1 MDKRRNIVG
10 SERVNTVDP
19 AAIKMLPI
27 AKRDNME
34 TMWDRAESA
43 QPQCGFGESGLCC
56 RICLQ
61 GPCRINPFG
70 KEPQRGICGAK
81 DYTIVARNLIRMM
94 AGGCAAHSDHGRH
107 LAYALKGVGEGKAPD
122 YRVKDEAKLRA
133 LATKLG
139 VDSGKSINELAVAV
153 ANTALEDFSRQD
165 DEMCNWLKMMLP
177 EKRLKLL
184 DRNDVIATN
193 IDKGI
198 TEVMHRTHMG
208 CDADPVPLMFGGIKC
223 SLGDVAGENI
233 SSNISDVLF
242 GVPQMVVSKANL
254 GALKEECVNICVH
267 GHNPILSE
275 VICDAADELQG
286 EAIAA
291 GAEGINI
298 VGICCT
304 ANELLMR
311 RGIPIITNFASQ
323 ELAIMTGVVDAMVID
338 YQCIAPSVGFW
349 TQCFHTK
356 LISTMPITRIPG
368 DTHIEFNEGAARE
381 GAKEI
386 VRVAIEA
393 YRNRDPSKIS
403 IPAITSEVVAGFSL
417 EYIKTL
423 LSKFNEKEPLQYL
436 ADKIRSGEIQGI
448 ALIAGCNNPA
458 KAQHDLCHLTIA
470 KELVKNNILTL
481 VTGCAAQSLAKH
493 GLLTPEAVD
502 EFAGESL
509 KTFLKEVGQK
519 TIGGSLPLIL
529 HMGSCVDNSRV
540 ENFISELAQVMR
552 VDIQDLPIVASAP
565 EAMSEKAVTIG
576 TWCVATGWPTHVGVY
591 PFIKGSPLADEIAQA
606 TAKDVYGGHFIFE
619 PDPTVAAQKLVNV
632 VEYRRWKLNAHSEL
646 EAPVTYWNGSM
657 AGEKTP
663 VLSQEALYKK
673 AIEGAIIATGY
684 ADHLLSKAIREYGSN
699 KEIGYPNTGYYL
711 PCITAWT
718 GEQVTKLGQLPRLLG
733 EVRGKIREE
742 YTFDNAVASGEATMV
757 AAEIVEVLKYIDNH
771 DPYVDTPYTGFVGD
785 EVLRKLGISFVDDT
799 IPGVLVLVGK
809 AKDPK
814 LLAKIIRDCQ
824 SKGMLIIPTFDTI
837 QQIKEAGIE
846 IGEHKGLDR
855 LLFCVGE
862 FTQTIHSLSFA
873 IRAALTFGN
882 IKPGDR
888 AGLYNYLEKRP
899 KVVVVQLGPIDDI
912 KAAIEFAVMFNGS
925 PTITDQDVE
934 EIPGKY
940 EVEKDYNQIVA
951 HAIEIRNM
959 KVRVG
964 EVSLP
969 VAYGLAFEGETVRKP
984 QTYVE
989 CGGPTKTKVFE
1000 LVKIR
1005 DVDEVKDGQ
1014 ITLIGKDV
1022 DEMEEG
1028 SASALGILV
1037 EVYGKNMKKEF
1048 EPVVER
1054 RIHQF
1059 INYAEGAWH
1068 TGQRNLLWVR
1078 LSKSSVASGLR
1089 FKHFGD
1095 ILYNKMKEELGGIIS
1110 RIQVT
1115 IITDEKAVEE
1125 HIPEAM
1131 ECYAERDRRIA
1142 GLTDESVDEFYAC
1155 TLCQSFAPSHVCI
1168 ISPERLGLCGALNW
1182 LDAAAGYSIDP
1193 NGPNKPVKKGDAVDE
1208 MKGQWPNVNNAV
1220 RELTHG
1226 HIERMNQYT
1235 MMENPQTSCGCFE
1248 CIVAISSDLQGVI
1261 IVNREY
1267 IGMTPIGMKFSTL
1280 AGSVG
1285 GGNQTPGFIGVGRQ
1299 FITSKKFIRADGG
1312 LARVVWM
1319 PKELKEA
1326 LRDDLEKRAKEMGLP
1341 DLVDKIADETI
1352 TTDAGELM
1360 EYMAKVNHPALAMPP
1375 MGMF

>member
-1 MDKRRNIVG
+1 MDKRRNKA
-10 SERVNTVDP
+10 NPKTMTVDP
-19 AAIKMLPI
+19 AALEMMPLAERDKM
-27 AKRDNME
+27 K
-34 TMWDRAESA
+34 TMWDRADLM

-107 LAYALKGVGEGKAPD
+107 LAHALKSVGEGKAPD
-122 YRVKDEAKLRA
+122 YRVKDEAKLRS
-133 LATKLG
+133 LAAKLG
-139 VDSGKSINELAVAV
+139 LENNKNVNELAVAV
-153 ANTALEDFSRQD
+153 ANSALEDFSRNE
-165 DEMCNWLKMMLP
+165 DEACTWLKIMLP
-177 EKRLKLL
+177 AKRLELL
-184 DRNDVIATN
+184 ERNDVVATN
-193 IDKGI
+193 IDRGI

-208 CDADPVPLMFGGIKC
+208 CDADPVPLIFGGIKC
-223 SLGDVAGENI
+223 SLGDVTGENI
-233 SSNISDVLF
+233 SSNLSDVLF
-242 GVPQMVVSKANL
+242 GVPQMVVSQANL
-254 GALKEECVNICVH
+254 GALKEDHINVCVH
-267 GHNPILSE
+267 GHNPILGE
-275 VICDAADELQG
+275 VICDAADELKDN
-286 EAIAA
+286 AIAA
-291 GAEGINI
+291 GAKGINI

-311 RGIPIITNFASQ
+311 RGIPIVTNFASQ
-323 ELAIMTGVVDAMVID
+323 ELAIMTGVIDAMVID

-368 DTHIEFNEGAARE
+368 DTHIEFNEAAARE

-386 VRVAIEA
+386 VNVAIEA
-393 YRNRDPSKIS
+393 YKNRDPTKIS
-403 IPAITSEVVAGFSL
+403 IPNISSKVVAGFSL
-417 EYIKTL
+417 EYIKSL
-423 LSKFNEKEPLQYL
+423 LSAFNEDEPLQYL
-436 ADKIRSGEIQGI
+436 ADKIRSGEVQGI

-458 KAQHDLCHLTIA
+458 KAEHDLGHLTIA
-470 KELVKNNILTL
+470 KELVRNNILTL

-493 GLLTPEAVD
+493 GLLAPEAV
-502 EFAGESL
+502 EEHAGESL
-509 KTFLKEVGQK
+509 KAFLKEVGEK
-519 TIGGSLPLIL
+519 NIGESLPLVL

-540 ENFISELAQVMR
+540 ENFVSELAQVMG

-565 EAMSEKAVTIG
+565 EAMSEKAVAIG

-591 PFIKGSPLADEIAQA
+591 PFIKGSPLADEVAQA

-619 PDPTVAAQKLVNV
+619 PDPTIAAKTLVNTV
-632 VEYRRWKLNAHSEL
+632 QYRRWMMNALSEL
-646 EAPVTYWNGSM
+646 DGGVTYWNGT
-657 AGEKTP
+657 TP
-663 VLSQEALYKK
+663 DVGKPVTPKEALYKK
-673 AIEGAIIATGY
+673 AIDGAIIATGY
-684 ADHLLSKAIREYGSN
+684 ADQLLNKAIRQHGRD
-699 KEIGYPNTGYYL
+699 KEIGYPSTGYYL

-718 GEQVTKLGQLPRLLG
+718 GERVTKLAQLPRILG

-757 AAEIVEVLKYIDNH
+757 AAEIVEALKYIDNP
-771 DPYVDTPYTGFVGD
+771 DPYADTPYTGFIAD
-785 EVLRKLGISFVDDT
+785 EVLRRLGIAFVDDT

-824 SKGMLIIPTFDTI
+824 SKGMLVIPTFDTI
-837 QQIKEAGIE
+837 QQIAEAGIE
-846 IGEHKGLDR
+846 IGERKGLDR

-862 FTQTIHSLSFA
+862 FTQAIHGLSFA

-882 IKPGDR
+882 VKPGDR
-888 AGLYNYLEKRP
+888 TGLLEYLTKRP

-934 EIPGKY
+934 EVPGKY
-940 EVEKDYNQIVA
+940 EVETDYSQIVA
-951 HAIEIRNM
+951 HAIEMRNM
-959 KVRVG
+959 QVTVG

-1005 DVDEVKDGQ
+1005 DADEVKDGE

-1028 SASALGILV
+1028 SVSALGVLV
-1037 EVYGKNMKKEF
+1037 EVYGKHMKKEF

-1078 LSKSSVASGLR
+1078 LSKNSVANGLR
-1089 FKHFGD
+1089 FKNFGD
-1095 ILYNKMKEELGGIIS
+1095 ILYHKMKEELGGIIS

-1115 IITDEKAVEE
+1115 IITDEKEVEK
-1125 HIPEAM
+1125 HLPEAM
-1131 ECYAERDRRIA
+1131 ESYAERDHRIA
-1142 GLTDESVDEFYAC
+1142 GLTDESVDTFYAC

-1182 LDAAAGYSIDP
+1182 LDAAAGFSIDP
-1193 NGPNKPVKKGDAVDE
+1193 NGPNQPVEKGAAIDE
-1208 MKGQWPNVNNAV
+1208 QKGQWSNVNEAV
-1220 RELTHG
+1220 KELTHG

-1235 MMENPQTSCGCFE
+1235 MMEDPQTSCGCFE

-1261 IVNREY
+1261 VVNREY
-1267 IGMTPIGMKFSTL
+1267 TGMTPIGMKFSTL

-1326 LRDDLEKRAKEMGLP
+1326 MREDLQKRAQELDLP
-1341 DLVDKIADETI
+1341 DLVNKIADETI
-1352 TTDAGELM
+1352 TTDADELA
-1360 EYMAKVNHPALAMPP
+1360 EYLAKVDHPALHMPP

>member
-1 MDKRRNIVG
+1 MDKRRNRKEPKKV
-10 SERVNTVDP
+10 TVDP
-19 AAIKMLPI
+19 AALEMLPV
-27 AKRDNME
+27 ADQGHMQ
-34 TMWDRAESA
+34 TMWDRAESM
-43 QPQCGFGESGLCC
+43 QPQCRFGESGLCC

-107 LAYALKGVGEGKAPD
+107 LASALKGVGEGQAPD

-133 LATKLG
+133 LATSLG
-139 VDSGKSINELAVAV
+139 LDSSKSISELAVDV
-153 ANTALEDFSRQD
+153 ANAALEDFSRSD
-165 DEMCNWLKMMLP
+165 DKACSWLKILLP
-177 EKRLKLL
+177 PARLELL
-184 DRNDVIATN
+184 ERNDVIATN

-208 CDADPVPLMFGGIKC
+208 CDADPVPLIFGGIKC
-223 SLGDVAGENI
+223 SLGDVTGENI
-233 SSNISDVLF
+233 SSNLSDVLF
-242 GVPQMVVSKANL
+242 GVPQMVVSEANL
-254 GALKEECVNICVH
+254 GALKEDHVNVCVH

-291 GAEGINI
+291 GANGINI

-311 RGIPIITNFASQ
+311 RGIPIVTNFASQ
-323 ELAIMTGVVDAMVID
+323 ELAIMTGVVDVMVID

-368 DTHIEFNEGAARE
+368 DTHIEFNEAAARE

-386 VRVAIEA
+386 VRIAIEA
-393 YRNRDPSKIS
+393 YKNRDPTKIS
-403 IPAITSEVVAGFSL
+403 IPDISSKVVAGFSL
-417 EYIKTL
+417 EYIKSL
-423 LSKFNEKEPLQYL
+423 LSRFNEDKPLAYL
-436 ADKIRSGEIQGI
+436 AEKIRSGDVQGI
-448 ALIAGCNNPA
+448 ALIAGCNNPT
-458 KAQHDLCHLTIA
+458 KAEHDLCHLTIA

-493 GLLTPEAVD
+493 GLMTPEAVD
-502 EFAGESL
+502 QYAGESL
-509 KTFLKEVGQK
+509 KAFLKDVGEKTVGQ
-519 TIGGSLPLIL
+519 SLPLVL

-540 ENFISELAQVMR
+540 ENLVSELAQVMGL
-552 VDIQDLPIVASAP
+552 DMQDLPIVASAP
-565 EAMSEKAVTIG
+565 EAMSEKAVAIG

-591 PFIKGSPLADEIAQA
+591 PFIKGSPLADEVAQA
-606 TAKDVYGGHFIFE
+606 TAQDVYGGHFIFE
-619 PDPTVAAQKLVNV
+619 PDPVVAARTLVNTV
-632 VEYRRWKLNAHSEL
+632 QYRRWKMDAHDEL
-646 EAPVTYWNGSM
+646 DGEVTYWNGTTSRT
-657 AGEKTP
+657 AP
-663 VLSQEALYKK
+663 PQLSNEGLCKK
-673 AIEGAIIATGY
+673 AIDGAIIATGY
-684 ADHLLSKAIREYGSN
+684 ADQLLNKAIRLHGRD
-699 KEIGYPNTGYYL
+699 KEIGYPSTGYYL

-718 GEQVTKLGQLPRLLG
+718 GEQVTKLGQLPRILG

-742 YTFDNAVASGEATMV
+742 YTFENAVASGEATMI
-757 AAEIVEVLKYIDNH
+757 AAEIVEALKYIDNS
-771 DPYVDTPYTGFVGD
+771 DPYAATPYTGFVPD

-809 AKDPK
+809 ARDPK

-824 SKGMLIIPTFDTI
+824 SKGMLVIPTFDTI
-837 QQIKEAGIE
+837 QQIREAGIE

-862 FTQTIHSLSFA
+862 FTQAIHALSFA

-882 IKPGDR
+882 VKPGDR
-888 AGLYNYLEKRP
+888 EALFDYLAKRP

-912 KAAIEFAVMFNGS
+912 KVAIEFAVLFNGS

-934 EIPGKY
+934 EVPGKY

-959 KVRVG
+959 KVTFG

-989 CGGPTKTKVFE
+989 CGGPTKTQVFE

-1005 DVDEVKDGQ
+1005 DAEAVKDGQ

-1022 DEMEEG
+1022 DEMGEG
-1028 SASALGILV
+1028 SVSSLGILV
-1037 EVYGKNMKKEF
+1037 EVYGKHMKSEF

-1068 TGQRNLLWVR
+1068 TGQRNLIWVR
-1078 LSKSSVASGLR
+1078 LSKNSVANGLR
-1089 FKHFGD
+1089 FRHFGD
-1095 ILYNKMKEELGGIIS
+1095 ILYHKMKEELGGIIS

-1115 IITDEKAVEE
+1115 ILTDEQEVKK
-1125 HIPEAM
+1125 HLPEAM
-1131 ECYAERDRRIA
+1131 EAYAERDRRIA
-1142 GLTDESVDEFYAC
+1142 GLTDESVDEFYSC

-1193 NGPNKPVKKGDAVDE
+1193 NGPNKPVEKGATIDE
-1208 MKGQWPNVNNAV
+1208 QKGQWLEVNQAV

-1235 MMENPQTSCGCFE
+1235 MMEDPQTSCGCFE
-1248 CIVAISSDLQGVI
+1248 CIVAINNDLQGVI
-1261 IVNREY
+1261 VVNREY
-1267 IGMTPIGMKFSTL
+1267 TGMTPIGMKFSTL

-1299 FITSKKFIRADGG
+1299 FIASKKFIRADGG

-1319 PKELKEA
+1319 PKDLKAA
-1326 LRDDLEKRAKEMGLP
+1326 LREDLEKRARELGVP

-1352 TTDAGELM
+1352 TTDADELA
-1360 EYMAKVNHPALAMPP
+1360 EYLVKVDHPALRMPP

>member
-1 MDKRRNIVG
+1 MDKRRNKANPR
-10 SERVNTVDP
+10 SMTVDP
-19 AAIKMLPI
+19 AALEMMPLAERDKM
-27 AKRDNME
+27 K
-34 TMWDRAESA
+34 TMWDRADLM

-107 LAYALKGVGEGKAPD
+107 LAHALKSVGEGKAPD
-122 YRVKDEAKLRA
+122 YRVKDEAKLRS
-133 LATKLG
+133 LAAKLG
-139 VDSGKSINELAVAV
+139 LENNKNVNELAVAV
-153 ANTALEDFSRQD
+153 ANSALEDFSRN
-165 DEMCNWLKMMLP
+165 EEEACTWLKIMLP
-177 EKRLKLL
+177 AKRLELL
-184 DRNDVIATN
+184 ERNDVVATN
-193 IDKGI
+193 IDRGI

-208 CDADPVPLMFGGIKC
+208 CDADPVPLIFGGIKC
-223 SLGDVAGENI
+223 SLGDVTGENI
-233 SSNISDVLF
+233 SSNLSDVLF
-242 GVPQMVVSKANL
+242 GVPQMVVSQANL
-254 GALKEECVNICVH
+254 GALKEDHINVCVH
-267 GHNPILSE
+267 GHNPILGE
-275 VICDAADELQG
+275 VICDAADELKDN
-286 EAIAA
+286 AIAA
-291 GAEGINI
+291 GAKGINI

-311 RGIPIITNFASQ
+311 RGIPIVTNFASQ
-323 ELAIMTGVVDAMVID
+323 ELAIMTGVIDAMVID

-368 DTHIEFNEGAARE
+368 DTHIEFNEAAARE

-386 VRVAIEA
+386 VNVAIEA
-393 YRNRDPSKIS
+393 YKNRDPTKIS
-403 IPAITSEVVAGFSL
+403 IPNISSKVVAGFSL
-417 EYIKTL
+417 EYIKSL
-423 LSKFNEKEPLQYL
+423 LSAFNEDEPLQYL
-436 ADKIRSGEIQGI
+436 ADKIRSGEVQGI

-458 KAQHDLCHLTIA
+458 KAEHDLGHLIIA
-470 KELVKNNILTL
+470 KELVRNNILTL

-493 GLLTPEAVD
+493 GLLAPEAV
-502 EFAGESL
+502 EEHAGESL
-509 KTFLKEVGQK
+509 KAFLKEVGEK
-519 TIGGSLPLIL
+519 NIGESLPLVL

-540 ENFISELAQVMR
+540 ENFVSELAQVMG

-565 EAMSEKAVTIG
+565 EAMSEKAVAIG

-591 PFIKGSPLADEIAQA
+591 PFIKGSPLADEVVQA

-619 PDPTVAAQKLVNV
+619 PDPTIAAKTLVNTV
-632 VEYRRWKLNAHSEL
+632 QYRRWKMNAFSEL
-646 EAPVTYWNGSM
+646 DGGVTYWNGT
-657 AGEKTP
+657 TP
-663 VLSQEALYKK
+663 DVGKPVTPKEALYKK
-673 AIEGAIIATGY
+673 AIDGAIIATGY
-684 ADHLLSKAIREYGSN
+684 ADQLLNKAIRQHGRD
-699 KEIGYPNTGYYL
+699 KEIGYPSTGYYL

-718 GEQVTKLGQLPRLLG
+718 GERVTKLAQLPRILG

-757 AAEIVEVLKYIDNH
+757 AAEIVEALKYIDNP
-771 DPYVDTPYTGFVGD
+771 DPYADTPYTGFIAD
-785 EVLRKLGISFVDDT
+785 EVLRRLGISFVDDT

-824 SKGMLIIPTFDTI
+824 SKGMLVIPTFDTI
-837 QQIKEAGIE
+837 QQIAEAGIE
-846 IGEHKGLDR
+846 IGERKGLDR

-862 FTQTIHSLSFA
+862 FTQAIHGLSFA

-882 IKPGDR
+882 VKPGDR
-888 AGLYNYLEKRP
+888 TGLLEYLTKRP

-925 PTITDQDVE
+925 PTITDQAVE
-934 EIPGKY
+934 EVPGKY
-940 EVEKDYNQIVA
+940 EVETDYSQIVA
-951 HAIEIRNM
+951 HAIEMRNM
-959 KVRVG
+959 QVTVG

-1005 DVDEVKDGQ
+1005 DADEVKDGE

-1028 SASALGILV
+1028 SVSALGVLV
-1037 EVYGKNMKKEF
+1037 EVYGKHMKKEF

-1078 LSKSSVASGLR
+1078 LSKNSVANGLR

-1095 ILYNKMKEELGGIIS
+1095 ILYHKMKEEFGEIIS

-1115 IITDEKAVEE
+1115 IITDEKEVEK
-1125 HIPEAM
+1125 HLPEAM
-1131 ECYAERDRRIA
+1131 ESYAERDHRIA
-1142 GLTDESVDEFYAC
+1142 GLTDESVDTFYAC

-1182 LDAAAGYSIDP
+1182 LDAAAGFSIDP
-1193 NGPNKPVKKGDAVDE
+1193 NGPNQPVEKGAAIDE
-1208 MKGQWPNVNNAV
+1208 QKGQWSNVNEAV
-1220 RELTHG
+1220 KELTHG

-1235 MMENPQTSCGCFE
+1235 MMEDPQTSCGCFE

-1261 IVNREY
+1261 VVNREY
-1267 IGMTPIGMKFSTL
+1267 TGMTPIGMKFSTL

-1326 LRDDLEKRAKEMGLP
+1326 MREDLQKRAQELDLP
-1341 DLVDKIADETI
+1341 DLVNKIADETI
-1352 TTDAGELM
+1352 TTDADELA
-1360 EYMAKVNHPALAMPP
+1360 EYLAKVDHPALHMPP

>member
-1 MDKRRNIVG
+1 MEKRRRKANSKAV
-10 SERVNTVDP
+10 TVDP
-19 AAIKMLPI
+19 AALEMLPL
-27 AKRDNME
+27 AQRNDMK
-34 TMWDRAESA
+34 TMWDRADSM

-70 KEPQRGICGAK
+70 KEPQKGICGAK

-107 LAYALKGVGEGKAPD
+107 LAHALKGVGEGKAPD
-122 YRVKDEAKLRA
+122 YRIKDEAKLRV
-133 LATKLG
+133 LAEKLG
-139 VDSGKSINELAVAV
+139 LGNEKSINELAVAV
-153 ANTALEDFSRQD
+153 ANSAFEDFSRND
-165 DEMCNWLKMMLP
+165 GEACNWLKIMLP
-177 EKRLKLL
+177 TKRMELL
-184 DRNDVIATN
+184 ERNDVLATN
-193 IDKGI
+193 IDQGI

-233 SSNISDVLF
+233 SSNLSDVLF
-242 GVPQMVVSKANL
+242 GVPQMVVSEANL
-254 GALKEECVNICVH
+254 GALKEDYVNVCVH

-275 VICDAADELQG
+275 VICDAASELEG
-286 EAIAA
+286 DAVAV
-291 GAEGINI
+291 GAKGINI

-311 RGIPIITNFASQ
+311 RGIPIVTNFASQ
-323 ELAIMTGVVDAMVID
+323 ELAIMTGVVDVMVID

-368 DTHIEFNEGAARE
+368 DTHIEFNEAAARE
-381 GAKEI
+381 GAREI

-393 YRNRDPSKIS
+393 YKNRDPTKIA
-403 IPAITSEVVAGFSL
+403 IPAISSKVVAGFSL
-417 EYIKTL
+417 EYIKLL
-423 LSKFNEKEPLQYL
+423 LSKFNEKEPLQHL
-436 ADKIRSGEIQGI
+436 ADKIRSGEVQGI

-458 KAQHDLCHLTIA
+458 KAEHDFCHLTIA
-470 KELVKNNILTL
+470 KELVRNNILTL

-493 GLLTPEAVD
+493 GLLAPEAV
-502 EFAGESL
+502 EEYAGESL
-509 KTFLKEVGQK
+509 KKFLQEVGER
-519 TIGGSLPLIL
+519 TTGESLPLVL

-540 ENFISELAQVMR
+540 ENFVSELAQVMG

-565 EAMSEKAVTIG
+565 EAMSEKAVAIG

-619 PDPTVAAQKLVNV
+619 PDPVVAAKTLVNTV
-632 VEYRRWKLNAHSEL
+632 QYRRWKTDAHSEL
-646 EAPVTYWNGSM
+646 DGGVTYWNG
-657 AGEKTP
+657 ATPDLIKP
-663 VLSQEALYKK
+663 VLSNEALYKK
-673 AIEGAIIATGY
+673 AIDGAIIATGY
-684 ADHLLSKAIREYGSN
+684 ADQLLNKALRQHGRD
-699 KEIGYPNTGYYL
+699 KEIAYPSTGYYL

-718 GEQVTKLGQLPRLLG
+718 GERVTRLGQLPRLLG

-742 YTFDNAVASGEATMV
+742 YTFDNAVASGEATMI
-757 AAEIVEVLKYIDNH
+757 AAEIVEALKYIDNP
-771 DPYVDTPYTGFVGD
+771 DPYADTPYTGFVAD
-785 EVLRKLGISFVDDT
+785 EILRKLGISFVDDT

-824 SKGMLIIPTFDTI
+824 SKGMLVIPTYDTI
-837 QQIKEAGIE
+837 QQIREAGID

-862 FTQTIHSLSFA
+862 FTQAIHGLSFA

-882 IKPGDR
+882 IAPGDR
-888 AGLYNYLEKRP
+888 EGLLEYLSKRP

-934 EIPGKY
+934 EVPGRY
-940 EVEKDYNQIVA
+940 EVEKDYGQIVA

-959 KVRVG
+959 KVTFG

-969 VAYGLAFEGETVRKP
+969 VAYGLAFEGETVRRP
-984 QTYVE
+984 QTFVE

-1005 DVDEVKDGQ
+1005 EADAVKDGD
-1014 ITLIGKDV
+1014 ITLVGKDV
-1022 DEMEEG
+1022 DELGEG
-1028 SASALGILV
+1028 STSSLGILV
-1037 EVYGKNMKKEF
+1037 EVYGKHMKKEF

-1068 TGQRNLLWVR
+1068 TGQRNLIWVR
-1078 LSKSSVASGLR
+1078 LSKNSVANGLR
-1089 FKHFGD
+1089 FKHFGE
-1095 ILYNKMKEELGGIIS
+1095 ILYHKMKEELGGIVS

-1115 IITDEKAVEE
+1115 IITDEKKVEKYL
-1125 HIPEAM
+1125 PEAM
-1131 ECYAERDRRIA
+1131 EAYAERDRRIA
-1142 GLTDESVDEFYAC
+1142 GLTDESVDAFYAC

-1193 NGPNKPVKKGDAVDE
+1193 NGPNQPVDKGAAIDE
-1208 MKGQWPNVNNAV
+1208 QKGQWMNVNQAV

-1235 MMENPQTSCGCFE
+1235 MMEDPQTSCGCFE
-1248 CIVAISSDLQGVI
+1248 CIVAINSDLQGVI
-1261 IVNREY
+1261 VVNREY
-1267 IGMTPIGMKFSTL
+1267 TGMTPIGMKFSTL

-1285 GGNQTPGFIGVGRQ
+1285 GGNQTPGFIGIGRQ

-1319 PKELKEA
+1319 PKDLKEA
-1326 LRDDLEKRAKEMGLP
+1326 LRDDLEKRAKELGLA
-1341 DLVDKIADETI
+1341 DFVDKIADESITI
-1352 TTDAGELM
+1352 DADELAD
-1360 EYMAKVNHPALAMPP
+1360 YLAKVDHPALHLAP
-1375 MGMF
+1375 MGVF

>member
-1 MDKRRNIVG
+1 MDKRRNKANPR
-10 SERVNTVDP
+10 SMTVDP
-19 AAIKMLPI
+19 AALEMMPLAERDKM
-27 AKRDNME
+27 K
-34 TMWDRAESA
+34 TMWDRADLM

-107 LAYALKGVGEGKAPD
+107 LAHALKSVGEGKAPD
-122 YRVKDEAKLRA
+122 YRVKDEAKLRS
-133 LATKLG
+133 LAAKLG
-139 VDSGKSINELAVAV
+139 LENNKNVNELAVAV
-153 ANTALEDFSRQD
+153 ANSALEDFSRN
-165 DEMCNWLKMMLP
+165 EEEACTWLKIMLP
-177 EKRLKLL
+177 AKRLELL
-184 DRNDVIATN
+184 ERNDVVATN
-193 IDKGI
+193 IDRGI

-208 CDADPVPLMFGGIKC
+208 CDADPVPLIFGGIKC
-223 SLGDVAGENI
+223 SLGDVTGENI
-233 SSNISDVLF
+233 SSNLSDVLF
-242 GVPQMVVSKANL
+242 GVPQMVVSQANL
-254 GALKEECVNICVH
+254 GALKEDHINVCVH
-267 GHNPILSE
+267 GHNPILGE
-275 VICDAADELQG
+275 VICDAADELKDN
-286 EAIAA
+286 AIAA
-291 GAEGINI
+291 GAKGINI

-311 RGIPIITNFASQ
+311 RGIPIVTNFASQ
-323 ELAIMTGVVDAMVID
+323 ELAIMTGVIDAMVID

-368 DTHIEFNEGAARE
+368 DTHIEFNEAAARE

-386 VRVAIEA
+386 VNVAIEA
-393 YRNRDPSKIS
+393 YKNRDPTKIS
-403 IPAITSEVVAGFSL
+403 IPNISSKVVAGFSL
-417 EYIKTL
+417 EYIKSL
-423 LSKFNEKEPLQYL
+423 LSAFNEDEPLQYL
-436 ADKIRSGEIQGI
+436 ADKIRSGEVQGI

-458 KAQHDLCHLTIA
+458 KAEHDLGHLTIA
-470 KELVKNNILTL
+470 KELVRNNILTL

-493 GLLTPEAVD
+493 GLLAPEAV
-502 EFAGESL
+502 EEHAGESL
-509 KTFLKEVGQK
+509 KAFLKEVGEK
-519 TIGGSLPLIL
+519 NIGESLPLVL

-540 ENFISELAQVMR
+540 ENFVSELAQVMG

-565 EAMSEKAVTIG
+565 EAMSEKAVAIG

-591 PFIKGSPLADEIAQA
+591 PFIKGSPLADEVAQA

-619 PDPTVAAQKLVNV
+619 PDPTIAAKTLVNTV
-632 VEYRRWKLNAHSEL
+632 QYRRWKMNALSEL
-646 EAPVTYWNGSM
+646 DGGVTYWNGT
-657 AGEKTP
+657 TP
-663 VLSQEALYKK
+663 DVGKPVTPKEALYKK
-673 AIEGAIIATGY
+673 AIDGAIIATGY
-684 ADHLLSKAIREYGSN
+684 ADQLLNKAIRQHGRD
-699 KEIGYPNTGYYL
+699 KEIGYPSTGYYL

-718 GEQVTKLGQLPRLLG
+718 GESVTKLAQLPRILG

-757 AAEIVEVLKYIDNH
+757 AAEIVEALKYIDNP
-771 DPYVDTPYTGFVGD
+771 DPYADTPYTGFIAD
-785 EVLRKLGISFVDDT
+785 EVLRRLGIAFVDDT

-824 SKGMLIIPTFDTI
+824 SKGMLVIPTFDTI
-837 QQIKEAGIE
+837 QQIAEAGIE
-846 IGEHKGLDR
+846 IGERKGLDR

-862 FTQTIHSLSFA
+862 FTQAIHGLSFA

-882 IKPGDR
+882 VKPGDR
-888 AGLYNYLEKRP
+888 TGLLEYLTKRP

-925 PTITDQDVE
+925 PTITDQAVE
-934 EIPGKY
+934 EVPGKY
-940 EVEKDYNQIVA
+940 EVETDYSQIVA
-951 HAIEIRNM
+951 HAIEMRNM
-959 KVRVG
+959 QVTVG

-1005 DVDEVKDGQ
+1005 DADEVKDGE

-1028 SASALGILV
+1028 SVSALGVLV
-1037 EVYGKNMKKEF
+1037 EVYGKHMKKEF

-1078 LSKSSVASGLR
+1078 LSKNSVANGLR
-1089 FKHFGD
+1089 FKNFGD
-1095 ILYNKMKEELGGIIS
+1095 ILYHKMKEELGGIIS

-1115 IITDEKAVEE
+1115 IITDEKEVEK
-1125 HIPEAM
+1125 HLPEAM
-1131 ECYAERDRRIA
+1131 ESYAERDHRIA
-1142 GLTDESVDEFYAC
+1142 GLTDESVDTFYAC

-1182 LDAAAGYSIDP
+1182 LDAAAGFSIDP
-1193 NGPNKPVKKGDAVDE
+1193 NGPNQPVEKGAAIDE
-1208 MKGQWPNVNNAV
+1208 QKGQWSNVNEAV
-1220 RELTHG
+1220 KELTHG

-1235 MMENPQTSCGCFE
+1235 MMEDPQTSCGCFE

-1261 IVNREY
+1261 VVNREY
-1267 IGMTPIGMKFSTL
+1267 TGMTPIGMKFSTL

-1326 LRDDLEKRAKEMGLP
+1326 MREDLQKRAQELDLP
-1341 DLVDKIADETI
+1341 DLVNKIADETI
-1352 TTDAGELM
+1352 TTDADELA
-1360 EYMAKVNHPALAMPP
+1360 EYLAKVDHPALHMPP

>member
-1 MDKRRNIVG
+1 MDKRRNKGNTKAV
-10 SERVNTVDP
+10 TVDP
-19 AAIKMLPI
+19 AALEMLPR
-27 AKRDNME
+27 AERDNMQ
-34 TMWDRAESA
+34 TMWDRAESM

-70 KEPQRGICGAK
+70 KEPQRGVCGAK

-107 LAYALKGVGEGKAPD
+107 LASALKGVGEGQAPD
-122 YRVKDEAKLRA
+122 YRIKDEAKLRA
-133 LATKLG
+133 LAAKLG
-139 VDSGKSINELAVAV
+139 LENEKSVSELAVAV
-153 ANTALEDFSRQD
+153 ANAALEDFSRND
-165 DEMCNWLKMMLP
+165 DQACSWLKIMLP
-177 EKRLKLL
+177 PKRLELL
-184 DRNDVIATN
+184 ERNDVIATN
-193 IDKGI
+193 IDRGI

-208 CDADPVPLMFGGIKC
+208 CDADPVPLIFGGIKC
-223 SLGDVAGENI
+223 SLGDVTGENI

-242 GVPQMVVSKANL
+242 GAPQMVVSEANL
-254 GALKEECVNICVH
+254 GALKQDYVNVCVH

-286 EAIAA
+286 EAIVA
-291 GAEGINI
+291 GAKGINI

-304 ANELLMR
+304 GNELLMR
-311 RGIPIITNFASQ
+311 RGIPLVTNFASQ
-323 ELAIMTGVVDAMVID
+323 ELAIMTGVVDVMVID

-368 DTHIEFNEGAARE
+368 DTHIEFNEAAARE
-381 GAKEI
+381 GANEI

-393 YRNRDPSKIS
+393 YNNRDPTKIFIPDISSK
-403 IPAITSEVVAGFSL
+403 VVAGFSL
-417 EYIKTL
+417 EYIKSL
-423 LSKFNEKEPLQYL
+423 LSSFNENEPLKHL
-436 ADKIRSGEIQGI
+436 AEKIRSGDVQGI
-448 ALIAGCNNPA
+448 ALIAGCNNPT
-458 KAQHDLCHLTIA
+458 KAEHDLGHLTIA

-502 EFAGESL
+502 EYAGESL
-509 KTFLKEVGQK
+509 KAFLKDVGEK
-519 TIGGSLPLIL
+519 TIGQSLPLVL

-540 ENFISELAQVMR
+540 ENFVSELAQVMG

-565 EAMSEKAVTIG
+565 EAMSEKAVAIG

-591 PFIKGSPLADEIAQA
+591 PFIKGSPLADEVAQA
-606 TAKDVYGGHFIFE
+606 TAHDVYGGHFIFE
-619 PDPTVAAQKLVNV
+619 PDPTVAAKTLVNTV
-632 VEYRRWKLNAHSEL
+632 QYRRWKMDAHSEL
-646 EAPVTYWNGSM
+646 DGGVTYWNGS
-657 AGEKTP
+657 TP
-663 VLSQEALYKK
+663 SVEAPALSNEDLYKK
-673 AIEGAIIATGY
+673 AIDGAIIATGY
-684 ADHLLSKAIREYGSN
+684 ADQLLNKAIRQQGRD
-699 KEIGYPNTGYYL
+699 KEIGYPSTGYYL

-718 GEQVTKLGQLPRLLG
+718 GERVTKLAQLPRLLG

-742 YTFDNAVASGEATMV
+742 YTFDNAVASGEATMI
-757 AAEIVEVLKYIDNH
+757 AAEIVEALKYIDNP
-771 DPYVDTPYTGFVGD
+771 DPYAATPYTGFVAD

-809 AKDPK
+809 ARDPK

-824 SKGMLIIPTFDTI
+824 SKGMLVIPTFDTI
-837 QQIKEAGIE
+837 QQISEAGIE

-862 FTQTIHSLSFA
+862 FTQAIHALSFA

-882 IKPGDR
+882 VTPGDR
-888 AGLYNYLEKRP
+888 EGLSDYLAKRP

-912 KAAIEFAVMFNGS
+912 KAAIEFAVLFNGS

-934 EIPGKY
+934 EVPGKY

-959 KVRVG
+959 KVTSG

-984 QTYVE
+984 QTYLE

-1000 LVKIR
+1000 LVKLR
-1005 DVDEVKDGQ
+1005 DADAVKDGQ

-1028 SASALGILV
+1028 SVSALGILV
-1037 EVYGKNMKKEF
+1037 EVYGKHMKSEF

-1068 TGQRNLLWVR
+1068 TGQRNLIWVR
-1078 LSKSSVASGLR
+1078 LSKNSVANGLR
-1089 FKHFGD
+1089 LKHFGD
-1095 ILYNKMKEELGGIIS
+1095 ILYHKMKEELGGIIS

-1115 IITDEKAVEE
+1115 IMTDEKEVEK
-1125 HIPEAM
+1125 HLPEAM
-1131 ECYAERDRRIA
+1131 EAYAERDRRIA
-1142 GLTDESVDEFYAC
+1142 GLTDESVDAFYSC

-1193 NGPNKPVKKGDAVDE
+1193 NGPNKPVEKGAVIDE
-1208 MKGQWPNVNNAV
+1208 QKGQWLNVNQAV

-1235 MMENPQTSCGCFE
+1235 MMEDPQTSCGCFE
-1248 CIVAISSDLQGVI
+1248 CIVAINSDLQGVI

-1267 IGMTPIGMKFSTL
+1267 TGMTPIGMKFSTL

-1319 PKELKEA
+1319 PKDLKAA
-1326 LRDDLEKRAKEMGLP
+1326 LREDLEKRAKELGLP

-1352 TTDAGELM
+1352 TTDADELA
-1360 EYMAKVNHPALAMPP
+1360 EYLAKVDHPALRMSP

>member
-1 MDKRRNIVG
+1 MDKKRSKADSKAV
-10 SERVNTVDP
+10 TVDP
-19 AAIKMLPI
+19 AALEMLPLAQRI
-27 AKRDNME
+27 DMK
-34 TMWDRAESA
+34 TMWDRADSM

-81 DYTIVARNLIRMM
+81 DYTIVVRNLIRMM

-107 LAYALKGVGEGKAPD
+107 LAHALKGVGEGQAPD
-122 YRVKDEAKLRA
+122 YRIKDEAKLRV
-133 LATKLG
+133 LAEKLG
-139 VDSGKSINELAVAV
+139 LGNEKSIDELAVAV
-153 ANTALEDFSRQD
+153 ANSAFEDFSRND
-165 DEMCNWLKMMLP
+165 GEACNWLKIMLP
-177 EKRLKLL
+177 AKRLELL
-184 DRNDVIATN
+184 ERNDVIATN
-193 IDKGI
+193 IDQGI
-198 TEVMHRTHMG
+198 TEVMHRTHIG
-208 CDADPVPLMFGGIKC
+208 CDADPVPLLFGGIKC

-254 GALKEECVNICVH
+254 GALKEDYVNVCVH

-275 VICDAADELQG
+275 VICDAADELEG
-286 EAIAA
+286 EAVAV
-291 GAEGINI
+291 GAKGINI

-311 RGIPIITNFASQ
+311 RGIPIVTNFASQ
-323 ELAIMTGVVDAMVID
+323 ELAIMTGVVDVMVID

-368 DTHIEFNEGAARE
+368 DTHIEFNEAAARE
-381 GAKEI
+381 GAREI

-393 YRNRDPSKIS
+393 YKNRDPTKIAIPDISSK
-403 IPAITSEVVAGFSL
+403 VVAGFSL
-417 EYIKTL
+417 EYIKSL
-423 LSKFNEKEPLQYL
+423 LSSFNEKEPLQHL
-436 ADKIRSGEIQGI
+436 ADKIRIGEIQGI

-458 KAQHDLCHLTIA
+458 KAQHDFCHLTIA
-470 KELVKNNILTL
+470 KELVRNNILTL

-493 GLLTPEAVD
+493 GLLAPEAV
-502 EFAGESL
+502 EQYAGESL
-509 KTFLKEVGQK
+509 KKFLRDVGEK
-519 TIGGSLPLIL
+519 ATGESLPLVL

-540 ENFISELAQVMR
+540 ENFVSELAQVMG

-565 EAMSEKAVTIG
+565 EAMSEKAVAIG

-619 PDPTVAAQKLVNV
+619 PDPVVAAKTLVNTV
-632 VEYRRWKLNAHSEL
+632 QYRRWKMDAHSEL
-646 EAPVTYWNGSM
+646 DGKVTYWNG
-657 AGEKTP
+657 ATPDLIKP
-663 VLSQEALYKK
+663 VLSNEALYKK
-673 AIEGAIIATGY
+673 AIDGAIIAAGY
-684 ADHLLSKAIREYGSN
+684 ADQLLNKALRQHGRD
-699 KEIGYPNTGYYL
+699 KEIAYPSTGYYL

-718 GEQVTKLGQLPRLLG
+718 GERVTRLAQLPRILG

-742 YTFDNAVASGEATMV
+742 YTFDNAVASGEATMI
-757 AAEIVEVLKYIDNH
+757 AAEIVEALKYIDNP
-771 DPYVDTPYTGFVGD
+771 DPYADTSYTGFVAD
-785 EVLRKLGISFVDDT
+785 EILRRLGISFVDDT

-809 AKDPK
+809 AKDSK

-824 SKGMLIIPTFDTI
+824 SKGMLVIPTFDTI
-837 QQIKEAGIE
+837 QQIREAGID

-862 FTQTIHSLSFA
+862 FTQAIHGLSFA

-882 IKPGDR
+882 IAPGDR
-888 AGLYNYLEKRP
+888 EGLLEYLSKRP
-899 KVVVVQLGPIDDI
+899 KVVVVQLGPLDDI

-934 EIPGKY
+934 EIPGRY
-940 EVEKDYNQIVA
+940 EVEKDYSQIVA

-959 KVRVG
+959 KVTFG

-969 VAYGLAFEGETVRKP
+969 VAYGLAFEGETVRRP
-984 QTYVE
+984 QTFVE

-1005 DVDEVKDGQ
+1005 EADAVKDGE
-1014 ITLIGKDV
+1014 ITLVGKDV
-1022 DEMEEG
+1022 DELGEG
-1028 SASALGILV
+1028 STSSLGILV
-1037 EVYGKNMKKEF
+1037 EVYGKHMKKEF

-1068 TGQRNLLWVR
+1068 TGQRNLIWVR
-1078 LSKSSVASGLR
+1078 LSKNSVANGLR
-1089 FKHFGD
+1089 FKHFGE
-1095 ILYNKMKEELGGIIS
+1095 ILYHKMKEELGGIIS

-1115 IITDEKAVEE
+1115 IITDEKEVEKYL
-1125 HIPEAM
+1125 PEAK
-1131 ECYAERDRRIA
+1131 EAYAERDLRIA
-1142 GLTDESVDEFYAC
+1142 GLTDESVDAFYAC

-1193 NGPNKPVKKGDAVDE
+1193 NGPNQPVEKGVAIDE
-1208 MKGQWPNVNNAV
+1208 QKGQWTNVNQAV

-1235 MMENPQTSCGCFE
+1235 MMEDPQTSCGCFE
-1248 CIVAISSDLQGVI
+1248 CIVAINSDLQGVI
-1261 IVNREY
+1261 VVNREY
-1267 IGMTPIGMKFSTL
+1267 TGITPIGMKFSTL

-1285 GGNQTPGFIGVGRQ
+1285 GGNQTPGFIGIGRQ

-1326 LRDDLEKRAKEMGLP
+1326 LRDDIEKRATELGLAGF
-1341 DLVDKIADETI
+1341 VDKIADESI
-1352 TTDAGELM
+1352 TTDADELAD
-1360 EYMAKVNHPALAMPP
+1360 YLAKVDHPALHMAP
-1375 MGMF
+1375 MGVF

>member
-1 MDKRRNIVG
+1 MDKRRSKANSKAV
-10 SERVNTVDP
+10 TVDP
-19 AAIKMLPI
+19 AALEMLPL
-27 AKRDNME
+27 AQRNNMK
-34 TMWDRAESA
+34 TMWDRADSM

-94 AGGCAAHSDHGRH
+94 AGGCAAHSDHARH
-107 LAYALKGVGEGKAPD
+107 LAHALKGVGEGRAPD
-122 YRVKDEAKLRA
+122 YRVKDEAKLRV
-133 LATKLG
+133 LAEKLG
-139 VDSGKSINELAVAV
+139 LGNEKSINELAVAV
-153 ANTALEDFSRQD
+153 ANSALEDFSRNDGQA
-165 DEMCNWLKMMLP
+165 CNWLKIMLP
-177 EKRLKLL
+177 VKRLELL
-184 DRNDVIATN
+184 ERNDVIATN
-193 IDKGI
+193 IDQGI

-208 CDADPVPLMFGGIKC
+208 CDADPVPLMFGGIRC

-233 SSNISDVLF
+233 SSNLSDVLF
-242 GVPQMVVSKANL
+242 GVPQMVVSEANL
-254 GALKEECVNICVH
+254 GALKEDYVNVCVH

-275 VICDAADELQG
+275 VICDAADELEG
-286 EAIAA
+286 DAVAV
-291 GAEGINI
+291 GAKGINI

-311 RGIPIITNFASQ
+311 RGIPIVTNFASQ
-323 ELAIMTGVVDAMVID
+323 ELAIMTGVVDVMVID

-368 DTHIEFNEGAARE
+368 DTHIEFNETAARE
-381 GAKEI
+381 GAREI

-393 YRNRDPSKIS
+393 YKNRDPTKIAIPTISSK
-403 IPAITSEVVAGFSL
+403 VVAGFSL
-417 EYIKTL
+417 EYIKSL
-423 LSKFNEKEPLQYL
+423 LSSFNEKEPLQHL
-436 ADKIRSGEIQGI
+436 ADKIRSGEVQGI

-458 KAQHDLCHLTIA
+458 KAEHDLCHLTIA
-470 KELVKNNILTL
+470 KELVRHNILTL

-493 GLLTPEAVD
+493 GLLAPEAV
-502 EFAGESL
+502 EEYAGESL
-509 KTFLKEVGQK
+509 KEFLKDVGEK
-519 TIGGSLPLIL
+519 ATGESLPLVL

-540 ENFISELAQVMR
+540 ENFVSELAQVMG

-565 EAMSEKAVTIG
+565 EAMSEKAVAIG

-619 PDPTVAAQKLVNV
+619 PDPVVAAKTLVNTV
-632 VEYRRWKLNAHSEL
+632 QYRRWKMDAHSEL
-646 EAPVTYWNGSM
+646 DGEVTYWNGVTPDLI
-657 AGEKTP
+657 KP
-663 VLSQEALYKK
+663 VLSNEALYKK
-673 AIEGAIIATGY
+673 AIDGAIIATGY
-684 ADHLLSKAIREYGSN
+684 ADQLLNKALRQYGRD
-699 KEIGYPNTGYYL
+699 KEIAYPSTGYYL

-718 GEQVTKLGQLPRLLG
+718 GERVTRLAQLPRLLG

-742 YTFDNAVASGEATMV
+742 YTFDNAVASGEATMI
-757 AAEIVEVLKYIDNH
+757 AAEIVEALKYIDNP
-771 DPYVDTPYTGFVGD
+771 DPYADTPYTGFVAD
-785 EVLRKLGISFVDDT
+785 EILRKLGISFVDDT
-799 IPGVLVLVGK
+799 IPGVLVMVGK

-824 SKGMLIIPTFDTI
+824 SKGMLVIPTFDTI
-837 QQIKEAGIE
+837 QQIREAGID

-862 FTQTIHSLSFA
+862 FTQAIHGLSFA

-882 IKPGDR
+882 IAPGDR
-888 AGLYNYLEKRP
+888 QGLFEYLSKRP
-899 KVVVVQLGPIDDI
+899 KVVVVQLGPLDDI

-934 EIPGKY
+934 EVPGRY
-940 EVEKDYNQIVA
+940 EVEKDYGQIVA

-959 KVRVG
+959 KVTFG

-984 QTYVE
+984 QTFVE

-1005 DVDEVKDGQ
+1005 EADAVKDGD
-1014 ITLIGKDV
+1014 ITLVGKDV
-1022 DEMEEG
+1022 DELGEG
-1028 SASALGILV
+1028 STSSLGILV
-1037 EVYGKNMKKEF
+1037 EVYGKHMKKEF

-1059 INYAEGAWH
+1059 INFAEGAWH
-1068 TGQRNLLWVR
+1068 TGQRNLIWVR
-1078 LSKSSVASGLR
+1078 LSKNSVANGLR
-1089 FKHFGD
+1089 FKHFGE
-1095 ILYNKMKEELGGIIS
+1095 ILYHKMKEEFGGIVS

-1115 IITDEKAVEE
+1115 IITDEKEVEKYL
-1125 HIPEAM
+1125 PEAM
-1131 ECYAERDRRIA
+1131 EAYADRDRRIA
-1142 GLTDESVDEFYAC
+1142 GLTDESVDAFYAC

-1182 LDAAAGYSIDP
+1182 LDAAAGYSIHP
-1193 NGPNKPVKKGDAVDE
+1193 NGPNQPVEKGAAIDE
-1208 MKGQWPNVNNAV
+1208 QKGQWTNVNQTV

-1235 MMENPQTSCGCFE
+1235 MMEDPQTSCGCFE
-1248 CIVAISSDLQGVI
+1248 CIVAINNDLQGVI
-1261 IVNREY
+1261 VVNREY
-1267 IGMTPIGMKFSTL
+1267 TGMTPIGMKFSTL

-1312 LARVVWM
+1312 LARIVWM
-1319 PKELKEA
+1319 PKDLKEA
-1326 LRDDLEKRAKEMGLP
+1326 LREDLEKRAKEL
-1341 DLVDKIADETI
+1341 DLAGFVDKIADESI
-1352 TTDAGELM
+1352 TTDADELAD
-1360 EYMAKVNHPALAMPP
+1360 YLAKVDHPALHMAP
-1375 MGMF
+1375 MGVF

>member
-1 MDKRRNIVG
+1 MDKRRNKA
-10 SERVNTVDP
+10 NPKTMTVDP
-19 AAIKMLPI
+19 AALEMMPL
-27 AKRDNME
+27 AERDNMK
-34 TMWDRAESA
+34 TMWDRADLM

-107 LAYALKGVGEGKAPD
+107 LAHALKSVGEGKAPD
-122 YRVKDEAKLRA
+122 YRVKDEAKLRS
-133 LATKLG
+133 LAAKLG
-139 VDSGKSINELAVAV
+139 LENNKNVNELAVAV
-153 ANTALEDFSRQD
+153 ANSALEDFSRNE
-165 DEMCNWLKMMLP
+165 DEACTWLKIMLP
-177 EKRLKLL
+177 AKRLELL
-184 DRNDVIATN
+184 ERNDVVATN
-193 IDKGI
+193 IDRGI

-208 CDADPVPLMFGGIKC
+208 CDADPVPLIFGGIKC
-223 SLGDVAGENI
+223 SLGDVTGENI
-233 SSNISDVLF
+233 SSNLSDVLF
-242 GVPQMVVSKANL
+242 GVPQMVVSQANL
-254 GALKEECVNICVH
+254 GALKEDHINVCVH
-267 GHNPILSE
+267 GHNPILGE
-275 VICDAADELQG
+275 VICDAADELKDN
-286 EAIAA
+286 AIAA
-291 GAEGINI
+291 GAKGINI

-311 RGIPIITNFASQ
+311 RGIPIVTNFASQ
-323 ELAIMTGVVDAMVID
+323 ELAIMTGVIDAMVID

-368 DTHIEFNEGAARE
+368 DTHIEFNEATARE

-386 VRVAIEA
+386 VNVAIEA
-393 YRNRDPSKIS
+393 YKNRDPTKIS
-403 IPAITSEVVAGFSL
+403 IPNISSKVVAGFSL
-417 EYIKTL
+417 EYIKSL
-423 LSKFNEKEPLQYL
+423 LSAFNEDEPLRYL
-436 ADKIRSGEIQGI
+436 ADKIRSGEVQGI

-458 KAQHDLCHLTIA
+458 KAEHDLGHLTIA
-470 KELVKNNILTL
+470 KELVRNNILTL

-493 GLLTPEAVD
+493 GLLAPEAV
-502 EFAGESL
+502 EEHAGESL
-509 KTFLKEVGQK
+509 KAFLKEVGEK
-519 TIGGSLPLIL
+519 NIGESLPLVL

-540 ENFISELAQVMR
+540 ENFVSELAQVMG

-565 EAMSEKAVTIG
+565 EAMSEKAVAIG

-591 PFIKGSPLADEIAQA
+591 PFIKGSPLADEVAQA

-619 PDPTVAAQKLVNV
+619 PDPTIAAKTLVNTV
-632 VEYRRWKLNAHSEL
+632 QYRRWKMNALSEL
-646 EAPVTYWNGSM
+646 DGGVTYWNGT
-657 AGEKTP
+657 TP
-663 VLSQEALYKK
+663 DVGKPVTPKEALYKK
-673 AIEGAIIATGY
+673 AIDGAIIATGY
-684 ADHLLSKAIREYGSN
+684 ADQLLNKAIRQHGRD
-699 KEIGYPNTGYYL
+699 KEIGYPSTGYYL

-718 GEQVTKLGQLPRLLG
+718 GERVTKLAQLPRILG

-757 AAEIVEVLKYIDNH
+757 AAEIVEALKYIDNP
-771 DPYVDTPYTGFVGD
+771 DPYADTPYTGFIAD
-785 EVLRKLGISFVDDT
+785 EVLRRLGISFVDDT

-824 SKGMLIIPTFDTI
+824 SKGMLVIPTFDTI
-837 QQIKEAGIE
+837 QQIAEAGIE
-846 IGEHKGLDR
+846 IGERKGLDR

-862 FTQTIHSLSFA
+862 FTQAIHGLSFA

-882 IKPGDR
+882 VKPGDR
-888 AGLYNYLEKRP
+888 TGLLEYLTKRP

-934 EIPGKY
+934 EVPGKY
-940 EVEKDYNQIVA
+940 EVETDYSQIVA
-951 HAIEIRNM
+951 HAIEMRNM
-959 KVRVG
+959 QVTVG

-1005 DVDEVKDGQ
+1005 DADEVKDGE

-1028 SASALGILV
+1028 SVSALGVLV
-1037 EVYGKNMKKEF
+1037 EVYGKHMKKEF

-1078 LSKSSVASGLR
+1078 LSKNSVANGLR
-1089 FKHFGD
+1089 FKNFGD
-1095 ILYNKMKEELGGIIS
+1095 ILYHKMKEELGGIIS

-1115 IITDEKAVEE
+1115 IITDEKEVEK
-1125 HIPEAM
+1125 HLPEAM
-1131 ECYAERDRRIA
+1131 ESYAERDHRIA
-1142 GLTDESVDEFYAC
+1142 GLTDESVDTFYAC

-1182 LDAAAGYSIDP
+1182 LDAAAGFSIDP
-1193 NGPNKPVKKGDAVDE
+1193 NGPNQPVEKGAAIDE
-1208 MKGQWPNVNNAV
+1208 QKGQWSNVNEAV
-1220 RELTHG
+1220 KELTHG

-1235 MMENPQTSCGCFE
+1235 MMEDPQTSCGCFE

-1261 IVNREY
+1261 VVNREY
-1267 IGMTPIGMKFSTL
+1267 TGMTPIGMKFSTL

-1326 LRDDLEKRAKEMGLP
+1326 MREDLQKRAQELDLP
-1341 DLVDKIADETI
+1341 DLVNKIADETI
-1352 TTDAGELM
+1352 TTDADELA
-1360 EYMAKVNHPALAMPP
+1360 EYLAKVDHPALHMPP